1 MAFLTSKWMPFEWQ
15 NSPFSFAHRGAFSA
29 KWIFCRTFTVPSWLS
44 ISTESGFKSIDT
56 LEHGSTLP
64 QSVGNKIF
72 SIFSKTPLEDE
83 LSYVPNRFVTVRPSD
98 YRTPIRNP
106 QTARRL
112 GSFQTSLKSPL
123 FKSGRSWSP
132 YPKVDRL
139 GKSYRT
145 YVQCPNF
152 FRVLDILKKFFRFLK
167 KNFQFAPYQNDRA
180 IR

>member
-1 MAFLTSKWMPFEWQ
+1 MDLVGMAFLTSKWMPFEWQ

-83 LSYVPNRFVTVRPSD
+83 LSYVPNRYATVRPAD
-98 YRTPIRNP
+98 T
-106 QTARRL
+106 
-112 GSFQTSLKSPL
+112 KSPDVRILPTSWKSSL

-152 FRVLDILKKFFRFLK
+152 FRVLDILKKNFRFLK
-167 KNFQFAPYQNDRA
+167 IFSVRTISK
-180 IR
+180 

>member
-83 LSYVPNRFVTVRPSD
+83 LSYVPNRYVTVRSVG
-98 YRTPIRNP
+98 T
-106 QTARRL
+106 
-112 GSFQTSLKSPL
+112 KSPDGNKPWIFPTSWKSSL
-123 FKSGRSWSP
+123 SKSGRSWSP

-152 FRVLDILKKFFRFLK
+152 LRVLDILKKIFRFLK
-167 KNFQFAPYQNDRA
+167 IFLVRTISK
-180 IR
+180 